1 MPRINLLPWR
11 EERRKQRQQS
21 FNMLAAV
28 VVAVGAVV
36 VLAMYG
42 LVSAAI
48 SNQDARN
55 AYLKE
60 QIEGLDK
67 QIAQIKNLQDTKQQL
82 LARMQI
88 IEELQQSRPTEVH
101 VFDQLVQTLPPGVYL
116 THVTQKGGELSL
128 EGIAESSARVSA
140 YMRNID
146 ASMWMGDPN
155 LQVVQKDSSVK
166 PNAHLQK
173 FSVTAKIIDKAAVA
187 AKNNAKGGKRP

>member
-28 VVAVGAVV
+28 VVGIAAVV

-42 LVSAAI
+42 LASAAI

-60 QIEGLDK
+60 QITGLDK
-67 QIAQIKNLQDTKQQL
+67 QIAQIKDLQDTKQQL

-116 THVTQKGGELSL
+116 THITQKGGELGL
-128 EGIAESSARVSA
+128 DGIAESSARVSA

-146 ASMWMGDPN
+146 NSMWLSDPN

-166 PNAHLQK
+166 PNAHLQR
-173 FSVTAKIIDKAAVA
+173 FSVTAKITDKAAAA
-187 AKNNAKGGKRP
+187 AKKNAKGGK

>member
-11 EERRKQRQQS
+11 EERRRQRQQS
-21 FNMLAAV
+21 FNIMAVTVAGLA
-28 VVAVGAVV
+28 GVV

-55 AYLKE
+55 AYLKD
-60 QIEGLDK
+60 QIAGLDK
-67 QIAQIKNLQDTKQQL
+67 QIAQIKDLQKTKQQL

-88 IEELQQSRPTEVH
+88 IEELQRSRPTEVH
-101 VFDQLVQTLPPGVYL
+101 VFDQLVRTLPPGVYL
-116 THVTQKGGELSL
+116 THVNQKGTVLSL
-128 EGIAESSARVSA
+128 DGIAESSARVSA

-146 ASMWMGDPN
+146 NSMWLGDPN
-155 LQVVQKDSSVK
+155 LQIVQQDSSVK

-173 FSVTAKIIDKAAVA
+173 FAVTAKIIDKAAQA
-187 AKNNAKGGKRP
+187 AKEADKRGKRP

>member
-21 FNMLAAV
+21 FNFLAV
-28 VVAVGAVV
+28 TVAGVAAVV

-60 QIEGLDK
+60 QISGLDK
-67 QIAQIKNLQDTKQQL
+67 QIAQIKDLQDTKQQL

-88 IEELQQSRPTEVH
+88 IEELQQSRPAEVH

-116 THVTQKGGELSL
+116 THVAQKGSELSL
-128 EGIAESSARVSA
+128 DGIAESSARVSA

-146 ASMWMGDPN
+146 ASMWLSDPN
-155 LQVVQKDSSVK
+155 LQVVQQDSSVK

-173 FSVTAKIIDKAAVA
+173 FAVTAKITDKAAEE
-187 AKNNAKGGKRP
+187 AKKSTKGGKKP

>member
-11 EERRKQRQQS
+11 EERRRQRQQS
-21 FNMLAAV
+21 FNIMAFMVAGLGGV
-28 VVAVGAVV
+28 VL
-36 VLAMYG
+36 LAMYG

-55 AYLKE
+55 SYLKD
-60 QIEGLDK
+60 QIAGLDK
-67 QIAQIKNLQDTKQQL
+67 QIAQIKDLQKTKQQL

-101 VFDQLVQTLPPGVYL
+101 VFDQLVKTLPPGVYL
-116 THVTQKGGELSL
+116 THVNQSGNVLNL
-128 EGIAESSARVSA
+128 DGIAESSARVSA

-146 ASMWMGDPN
+146 NSMWLGDPN
-155 LQVVQKDSSVK
+155 LQIVQQDSSVK

-173 FSVTAKIIDKAAVA
+173 FAVTAKIIDKAAEA
-187 AKNNAKGGKRP
+187 AKEAEKRGKRP

>member
-21 FNMLAAV
+21 FNILAV
-28 VVAVGAVV
+28 VVVGIGAVV

-42 LVSAAI
+42 LASAAI

-55 AYLKE
+55 EYLNQ
-60 QIEGLDK
+60 QIAGLDK
-67 QIAQIKNLQDTKQQL
+67 QIAQIKDLQDTKQQL

-116 THVTQKGGELSL
+116 THVVQKGNTLSL
-128 EGIAESSARVSA
+128 DGIAESSARVSA

-146 ASMWMGDPN
+146 NSMWLSDPN
-155 LQVVQKDSSVK
+155 LQIVQKDSSVK
-166 PNAHLQK
+166 PTAHVQR
-173 FSVTAKIIDKAAVA
+173 FSVTANITDKAAA
-187 AKNNAKGGKRP
+187 EAKKDAKGGK

>member
-21 FNMLAAV
+21 FNILAV
-28 VVAVGAVV
+28 VVVGIGAVV

-42 LVSAAI
+42 LASAAI

-55 AYLKE
+55 EYLNQ
-60 QIEGLDK
+60 QIAGLDK
-67 QIAQIKNLQDTKQQL
+67 QIAQIKDLQDTKQQL

-116 THVTQKGGELSL
+116 THVVQKGNTLSL
-128 EGIAESSARVSA
+128 DGIAESSARVSA

-146 ASMWMGDPN
+146 NSMWLSDPN
-155 LQVVQKDSSVK
+155 LQIVQKDSSVK
-166 PNAHLQK
+166 PTAHVQR
-173 FSVTAKIIDKAAVA
+173 FSVTANITDKAAA
-187 AKNNAKGGKRP
+187 EAK

>member
-21 FNMLAAV
+21 FNLLAAV
-28 VVAVGAVV
+28 VVGIGAVV

-42 LVSAAI
+42 LVSIAI

-55 AYLKE
+55 SYLKE
-60 QIEGLDK
+60 QIAGLDK
-67 QIAQIKNLQDTKQQL
+67 QIAQIKDLQDTKQQL

-88 IEELQQSRPTEVH
+88 IEQLQQSRPTEVH
-101 VFDQLVQTLPPGVYL
+101 VFDQLVKTLPPGVYL
-116 THVTQKGGELSL
+116 THVVQKGNTLSL

-146 ASMWMGDPN
+146 NSMWLSDPN
-155 LQVVQKDSSVK
+155 LEVVQKDNSIK
-166 PNAHLQK
+166 PNAHVQK
-173 FSVTAKIIDKAAVA
+173 FSVTAKITDKAAEA
-187 AKNNAKGGKRP
+187 AKKNAKGGKQP

>member
-21 FNMLAAV
+21 FNILAAV

-55 AYLKE
+55 TYLKE
-60 QIEGLDK
+60 QIAGLDK

-146 ASMWMGDPN
+146 ASMWLGDPN

-187 AKNNAKGGKRP
+187 AKNSAKGGKRP

>member
-21 FNMLAAV
+21 FNMLAGV
-28 VVAVGAVV
+28 VVAIAALV
-36 VLAMYG
+36 VLSMYG
-42 LVSAAI
+42 LASIAI
-48 SNQDARN
+48 SSQEARN

-60 QIEGLDK
+60 QIAGLDK
-67 QIAQIKNLQDTKQQL
+67 QIAQIKELQDTKQQL

-116 THVTQKGGELSL
+116 THITQKGTGLHL
-128 EGIAESSARVSA
+128 EGVAESSARVSA

-146 ASMWMGDPN
+146 ASMWLGDPN
-155 LQVVQKDSSVK
+155 LQVVQKDNSVK
-166 PNAHLQK
+166 PNTHVQK
-173 FSVTAKIIDKAAVA
+173 FSVTANIIDKAAVA
-187 AKNNAKGGKRP
+187 AKKASKGGKKP